1 MKADK
6 PFQPNLRILARVE
19 QITTLLNVILLFE
32 TPADMVVSQFFK
44 AYPQLGGRDRGEVA
58 TATFDVLRHLKR
70 YRIYA
75 QSVKGSVPRRLALL
89 GLSNAIGLETLSQAL
104 TDPAEREWLEHT
116 QSIDQSALAFGVRF
130 SLPDWLVDQINA
142 LPEPE
147 ALAQA
152 LLKPASF
159 DLRVNTLKARREE
172 VMTEIMSDQRQ
183 RFSPEVTP
191 FSPWGIRLYG
201 HPPINTWDLFIKGGI
216 EVQDEGSQLLALLV
230 EPKRGEM
237 VIDFCAGAGGKSL
250 ALAAMMK
257 TTGRLYAFD
266 VSAGRLARAK
276 PRFARSGLSNVH
288 PVVIRNENDDRV
300 KRLAG
305 KAHRVLVDAPC
316 TGVGTLRRNPDL
328 KWRYPESGL
337 TDICAQQSRI
347 LDRASQCVRPGGRL
361 VYATCSFLP
370 EENELQVQ
378 AFLERNSNFELI
390 DASAI
395 LKHQANLE
403 VDGPMVHLRPDQHQ
417 TDAFFAAVMTRKAAP
432 PAPAHKPK
440 LESKIDTA
448 VQSEFEV
455 DSVLDLDSAPELDSV
470 SDLDSAPELDLSP
483 KLDSAS
489 VLDSVLNL
497 DSAPELESTLKSA
510 DKTEPSSAAE
520 PSQEKPP
527 RPKSRPSLA
536 TRFKKKTK

>member
-6 PFQPNLRILARVE
+6 PYQPSLRILARVE
-19 QITTLLNVILLFE
+19 QITILLNAILQFE

-58 TATFDVLRHLKR
+58 TAVFDVLRHLKR

-75 QSVKGSVPRRLALL
+75 QSVKGSVQRRLALL
-89 GLSNAIGLETLSQAL
+89 GLSTAIGTETLLQAL
-104 TDPAEREWLEHT
+104 NDPVEREWLEHT
-116 QSIDQSALAFGVRF
+116 QSIGQSALAFGVRF
-130 SLPDWLVDQINA
+130 SVPDWLADQINA

-152 LLKPASF
+152 LLKPAPF
-159 DLRVNTLKARREE
+159 DLRVNTLKARRED
-172 VMTEIMSDQRQ
+172 VMTEIMADQRQ
-183 RFSPEVTP
+183 RFSPEVIP
-191 FSPWGIRLYG
+191 YSPWGIRLYG
-201 HPPINTWDLFIKGGI
+201 HPPINTWDLFINGAI

-250 ALAAMMK
+250 AMAAMMK

-266 VSAGRLARAK
+266 ISAGRLARAK

-337 TDICAQQSRI
+337 AEICAQQSRI

-370 EENELQVQ
+370 EENEHQVQ
-378 AFLERNSNFELI
+378 AFLARNPKFELI
-390 DASAI
+390 DGAAI
-395 LKHQANLE
+395 LKHQANL
-403 VDGPMVHLRPDQHQ
+403 VIDGPMVHLRPDQHQ

-432 PAPAHKPK
+432 PDPVRKPK
-440 LESKIDTA
+440 LELA
-448 VQSEFEV
+448 
-455 DSVLDLDSAPELDSV
+455 LDSEPSIDPVSESVVETRAATVAESVIELVTEQLAEPVAEQLPVSVAEPTPEFADK
-470 SDLDSAPELDLSP
+470 A
-483 KLDSAS
+483 K
-489 VLDSVLNL
+489 
-497 DSAPELESTLKSA
+497 TKSA
-510 DKTEPSSAAE
+510 NKAKRKPAVESSQDTQPE
-520 PSQEKPP
+520 SELGPKPA
-527 RPKSRPSLA
+527 SRVK
-536 TRFKKKTK
+536 RKTKDKAV

>member
-32 TPADMVVSQFFK
+32 SPADMVVSQFFK

-58 TATFDVLRHLKR
+58 TAVFDVLRHLKR

-75 QSVKGSVPRRLALL
+75 QSVKGSVPRRLSLL
-89 GLSNAIGLETLSQAL
+89 GLSTAIGLETLSQAL

-130 SLPDWLVDQINA
+130 SVPDWLADQINA

-147 ALAQA
+147 ALAQS
-152 LLKPASF
+152 LLKPAPF
-159 DLRVNTLKARREE
+159 DLRVNTLKARRED

-191 FSPWGIRLYG
+191 YSPWGIRLYG
-201 HPPINTWDLFIKGGI
+201 HPPINTWDLFTKGAI

-237 VIDFCAGAGGKSL
+237 VIDFCAGAGGKAL

-305 KAHRVLVDAPC
+305 KAHRVLIDAPC

-328 KWRYPESGL
+328 KWRYLESGL
-337 TDICAQQSRI
+337 TEICAQQSRI

-370 EENELQVQ
+370 EENELQIQ
-378 AFLERNSNFELI
+378 AFLERNPNFELI
-390 DASAI
+390 DAAAI
-395 LKHQANLE
+395 LKQQANLE

-432 PAPAHKPK
+432 PAPDRKNKIESELEPTLELQTERVKEVDFELQTERAEDVELELQTKSPQKKQIQRKTGLKTATISRKKPK
-440 LESKIDTA
+440 
-448 VQSEFEV
+448 QR
-455 DSVLDLDSAPELDSV
+455 
-470 SDLDSAPELDLSP
+470 SD
-483 KLDSAS
+483 
-489 VLDSVLNL
+489 
-497 DSAPELESTLKSA
+497 
-510 DKTEPSSAAE
+510 
-520 PSQEKPP
+520 
-527 RPKSRPSLA
+527 
-536 TRFKKKTK
+536 

>member
-6 PFQPNLRILARVE
+6 PYQPNLRILARVE

-58 TATFDVLRHLKR
+58 TSVFDVLRHLKR

-89 GLSNAIGLETLSQAL
+89 GLSTSIGLETLLQAL

-116 QSIDQSALAFGVRF
+116 QSVDQSALAFGVRY
-130 SLPDWLVDQINA
+130 SLPDWLVDQING
-142 LPEPE
+142 LPEPD

-152 LLKPASF
+152 LLKPAPF
-159 DLRVNTLKARREE
+159 DLRVNTLKMRRED

-183 RFSPEVTP
+183 RFAPEVTP
-191 FSPWGIRLYG
+191 YSPWGIRLHG
-201 HPPINTWDLFIKGGI
+201 HPPINTWNIFINGAI

-250 ALAAMMK
+250 AMAAMMK

-266 VSAGRLARAK
+266 ISAGRLARAK

-337 TDICAQQSRI
+337 AEICAQQRRI

-370 EENELQVQ
+370 EENEHQVQ
-378 AFLERNSNFELI
+378 AFLDRNPNFELA
-390 DASAI
+390 DASII
-395 LKHQANLE
+395 LNQQANLAVE
-403 VDGPMVHLRPDQHQ
+403 GPMVHLRPDQHQ

-432 PAPAHKPK
+432 AKPVPLVK
-440 LESKIDTA
+440 PRA
-448 VQSEFEV
+448 
-455 DSVLDLDSAPELDSV
+455 
-470 SDLDSAPELDLSP
+470 
-483 KLDSAS
+483 
-489 VLDSVLNL
+489 
-497 DSAPELESTLKSA
+497 ELESRPEYDSTIEGVVETESKLETQSKVELEA
-510 DKTEPSSAAE
+510 DLESLVETAPKAKTKPKPS
-520 PSQEKPP
+520 
-527 RPKSRPSLA
+527 
-536 TRFKKKTK
+536 TRAKKKTKA